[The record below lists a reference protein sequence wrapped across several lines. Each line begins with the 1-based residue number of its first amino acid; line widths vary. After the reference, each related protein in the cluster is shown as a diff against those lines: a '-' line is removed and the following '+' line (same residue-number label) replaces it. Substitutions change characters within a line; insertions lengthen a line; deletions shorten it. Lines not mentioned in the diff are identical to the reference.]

1 MRFAAAGRA
10 IRILGAASLALA
22 SLSAAGP
29 AVAADQPKVPEQVAS
44 YFADG
49 LIPRLIDLY
58 GAGDG
63 VSTGIDFDATTVVGR
78 ISRVLEW
85 TPDFLAGKPTDAPT
99 RLTNNWVAPVSL
111 RGAVIGLATVW
122 INPADDLPELATFNP
137 PALAGLLAAAPPK
150 SLLVRDV
157 PHSAWFAI
165 DGEVLTP
172 LVEGNSGA
180 TAVTTPDAYQRTISN
195 ISQSEQSERSSPGVL
210 IAGIVL
216 GAVVVLLAIFV
227 LLPDRRRR
235 KATPED
241 PEPEVESA
249 RPDGPVLDAATGPTV
264 TPASGR
270 KSPASKGAPQKA
282 AVTTSPT
289 RRKPATGPAV
299 LREKADDR

>member
-1 MRFAAAGRA
+1 MRFATAGRVT
-10 IRILGAASLALA
+10 RTLGAASAVLA
-22 SLSAAGP
+22 SLLAVGP
-29 AVAADQPKVPEQVAS
+29 AMAADQPTVPEQVAS

-49 LIPRLIDLY
+49 LVPRLIDLY

-63 VSTGIDFDATTVVGR
+63 VSKGIDFEATTAVGN

-85 TPDFLAGKPTDAPT
+85 TPDFLAGKATDTPT

-111 RGAVIGLATVW
+111 RGDVIGLATVW

-137 PALAGLLAAAPPK
+137 PTLARLLAAAPAK

-157 PHSAWFAI
+157 EHSAWFAI

-180 TAVTTPDAYQRTISN
+180 TAVTTPDAYQRTISG
-195 ISQSEQSERSSPGVL
+195 ITQSEQSDGGSSGVL

-216 GAVVVLLAIFV
+216 GVVVVLLAIFV

-235 KATPED
+235 KAT
-241 PEPEVESA
+241 VE
-249 RPDGPVLDAATGPTV
+249 G
-264 TPASGR
+264 
-270 KSPASKGAPQKA
+270 
-282 AVTTSPT
+282 
-289 RRKPATGPAV
+289 
-299 LREKADDR
+299 ADDR